1 MQRGSPT
8 SGMDSA
14 LSTPH
19 SALFTLMVSLIL
31 FDDAVSRRWEPFALT
46 RPGGELR
53 FGALTTRRR
62 AERVFGARCV
72 AHLAPDHLRGFEDGD
87 APPVLGYA
95 EAPAEG
101 DRLFLSARAVPAWG
115 SGEVWA
121 ARRGGAGPLIV
132 NGEVAGWFAPDGT
145 AAPGPDFFEH
155 PPTILDRTG
164 AVELEGRM
172 IGPVWEL
179 MSGNPGQVSIDV
191 AALFPDAG
199 DAPLPQGSYRFGE
212 HALVVGN
219 GVRIEPC
226 VVFDTSAGPV
236 WLDDG
241 VTVKAFTRMAGPA
254 YVGRDTIVLGGHLEA
269 VTIGEGCRIRG
280 EFAQSVCLHHVN
292 KAHDGHIGHAY
303 LGAWVNLGAET
314 TNSDLKNNYG
324 SVRLW
329 TPEGEKDTGELKV
342 GCFLGDHV
350 KTGIGLLL
358 NTGTV
363 VGAGSNLYGALL
375 PPKYVPPFSWGTGED
390 LTAYRVDKFLDV
402 ASRAMARRK
411 VTLSEAA
418 AGQLRR
424 AWEVSRESA

>member
-1 MQRGSPT
+1 VG
-8 SGMDSA
+8 
-14 LSTPH
+14 
-19 SALFTLMVSLIL
+19 
-31 FDDAVSRRWEPFALT
+31 
-46 RPGGELR
+46 
-53 FGALTTRRR
+53 
-62 AERVFGARCV
+62 
-72 AHLAPDHLRGFEDGD
+72 
-87 APPVLGYA
+87 
-95 EAPAEG
+95 
-101 DRLFLSARAVPAWG
+101 
-115 SGEVWA
+115 
-121 ARRGGAGPLIV
+121 
-132 NGEVAGWFAPDGT
+132 GEVAGWFAPAGT
-145 AAPGPDFFEH
+145 PSPRPEFFEC

-179 MSGNPGQVSIDV
+179 MSGNPAQVAADV
-191 AALFPDAG
+191 AGLFPAPSEV
-199 DAPLPQGSYRFGE
+199 PLPAGAHRFGE
-212 HALVVGN
+212 HPLVAGV

-226 VVFDTSAGPV
+226 VVFDTSAGPI

-241 VTVKAFTRMAGPA
+241 VTVKAFTRLAGPA
-254 YVGRDTIVLGGHLEA
+254 YVGKGSIVLGGHLEA

-280 EFAQSVCLHHVN
+280 EFAQSVCLDHVN

-324 SVRLW
+324 PVRLW
-329 TPEGEKDTGELKV
+329 TPQGELDTGELKV

-390 LTAYRVDKFLDV
+390 LTAYRVEKFLDV
-402 ASRAMARRK
+402 AARAMQRRK
-411 VTLSEAA
+411 VVLSESS

-424 AWEVSRESA
+424 AWEVSRE